1 MAEKSNQL
9 ASFFASN
16 KILIVVA
23 AIAIIAVGI
32 TGFMYAQSESKFGS
46 LYSNYTTLQTEKLN
60 LQNSF
65 APLQANYSSL
75 SANYSSLSAN
85 YSLVSAERD
94 NLLKI
99 VNLEKSVALEQGLLF
114 DVYSDS
120 YYEWHYVVDYAG
132 YLVISFSS
140 SAAPVFFT
148 LNNGDNGYQVR
159 YPADSSSGGTFIV
172 PVLPGSNRLYI
183 NNPDLFAVTSVLLDI
198 TYVY

>member
-9 ASFFASN
+9 ASFLASN

-65 APLQANYSSL
+65 AALQANYSSL
-75 SANYSSLSAN
+75 SANYSSI
-85 YSLVSAERD
+85 SAERD
-94 NLLKI
+94 NLSKI

>member
-9 ASFFASN
+9 ASFLASN

-65 APLQANYSSL
+65 AALQANYSSL
-75 SANYSSLSAN
+75 SANYSS
-85 YSLVSAERD
+85 VSAERD